1 MHSQIPYVISG
12 LQHLTALSKY
22 DSNIVLDTQDKD
34 NNQTDK
40 VTDKIIDF
48 QSVKPTIL
56 SPHQTSELINV
67 FAITLCGSDHND
79 SLFSLLQTKSVN
91 FYYENK
97 SASCRRE
104 HDEPV
109 GAHRCNLWHPLFIA
123 AREE

>member
-1 MHSQIPYVISG
+1 MHLQIPYVISG

-67 FAITLCGSDHND
+67 FAITLCGSRVTPTVCFLCYKPKVLIFTMKTN
-79 SLFSLLQTKSVN
+79 LLPVDVSTIN
-91 FYYENK
+91 P
-97 SASCRRE
+97 SA
-104 HDEPV
+104 
-109 GAHRCNLWHPLFIA
+109 LIA
-123 AREE
+123 AIYGIRCS

>member
-1 MHSQIPYVISG
+1 MHLQIPYVISG

-67 FAITLCGSDHND
+67 FAITPTVCFLCYKPKVLIFTMKTN
-79 SLFSLLQTKSVN
+79 LLPVDVSTMN
-91 FYYENK
+91 P
-97 SASCRRE
+97 SA
-104 HDEPV
+104 
-109 GAHRCNLWHPLFIA
+109 LIA
-123 AREE
+123 AIYGIRCS